1 MAESTHATTGRGRR
15 LGNFLTVV
23 GIVGVLASIATIVTA
38 GRMVA
43 VFDDDLQASSEVT
56 LQAIDAAADSVVV
69 LETLVETLHRQSGP
83 VVQALRNTAAG
94 IESSAGAVDTAAT
107 MADQEIPASLA
118 AIAAV
123 FPNLEAAAEAVDV
136 ALRGLSSLPVGPNYD
151 PDVGLE
157 EAIGDIGAQLDDLAL
172 RVDQAGAEFA
182 AVADALGQAPADLRA
197 VADAIEQLDADLAV
211 DDLIADYEATL
222 AEARR
227 VAVGSLDNVDTGSD
241 WLVAAVIMM
250 AIVFGLGQAGMI
262 WLGRHL
268 SAASPDS
275 V

>member
-1 MAESTHATTGRGRR
+1 MAAPPPAATDRGRQ
-15 LGNFLTVV
+15 LGHFLTAV
-23 GIVGVLASIATIVTA
+23 GILGVIASIATIITA

-43 VFDDDLQASSEVT
+43 VFNDDLQSSSEVT
-56 LQAIDAAADSVVV
+56 VQAIDAAADSVVV
-69 LETLVETLHRQSGP
+69 LETLVETIHRQSGP
-83 VVQALRNTAAG
+83 VVQALRNTADG
-94 IESSAGAVDTAAT
+94 IESSAGAVDTAAM

-118 AIAAV
+118 AISAV

-136 ALRGLSSLPVGPNYD
+136 ALRSLSSLPVGPNYD

-157 EAIGDIGAQLDDLAL
+157 EAIGDIGTQLDDLAL
-172 RVDQAGAEFA
+172 RVEQAGAEFA
-182 AVADALGQAPADLRA
+182 AVADALGQAPEDLRA

-268 SAASPDS
+268 SAAPPDR